1 MDNKEKLKNLSQHQI
16 ELLAIKGLEAQED
29 EKRYSLWHIS
39 KNMIEELEDLK
50 DEILEDSC
58 PEDRISE
65 YVDSCISVYTYDQV
79 MIYAN
84 NFNDLDLEGA
94 DIDDFQ
100 GAIVYAIY
108 EYLHT
113 EASAWLYQQQE
124 EVA

>member
-58 PEDRISE
+58 PEDS
-65 YVDSCISVYTYDQV
+65 
-79 MIYAN
+79 
-84 NFNDLDLEGA
+84 
-94 DIDDFQ
+94 
-100 GAIVYAIY
+100 
-108 EYLHT
+108 
-113 EASAWLYQQQE
+113 
-124 EVA
+124 